1 MFKEIKVNFTLRTK
15 EHPGKDSNSRS
26 LQHIMKIIIRI
37 DTSTI
42 SKGRQEYKV
51 SNLTNRAYI
60 AMFLCNITHIQFAY
74 HDTCMISKMAIIIER
89 NSYCVN
95 KMLIHFFFTS
105 SFPLGTVCLHSIS
118 FDFKNAT
125 AVGCWLLNEILS
137 LIRKNI

>member
-1 MFKEIKVNFTLRTK
+1 
-15 EHPGKDSNSRS
+15 
-26 LQHIMKIIIRI
+26 MKIIIRI
-37 DTSTI
+37 DTSTT

-51 SNLTNRAYI
+51 SNLTNRACI
-60 AMFLCNITHIQFAY
+60 AIFLCNITHIRFAY

-95 KMLIHFFFTS
+95 KMLIHFFTS

-125 AVGCWLLNEILS
+125 AAAGC
-137 LIRKNI
+137 